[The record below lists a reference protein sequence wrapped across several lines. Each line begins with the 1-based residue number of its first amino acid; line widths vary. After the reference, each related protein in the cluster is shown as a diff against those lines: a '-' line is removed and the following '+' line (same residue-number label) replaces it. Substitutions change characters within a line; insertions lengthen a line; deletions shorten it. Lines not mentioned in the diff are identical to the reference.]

1 MVSILCLISVSV
13 GLNIEMVD
21 NCKSSVV
28 PWVDRIVFHVME
40 DCWFVVDNTD
50 LSNAIDVN
58 FKMVAITIVP
68 VTVHSSTL
76 DLLDSDDSFFV
87 DRKSMAVI
95 AIIWISIDS

>member
-1 MVSILCLISVSV
+1 MSICHKL
-13 GLNIEMVD
+13 EMAG
-21 NCKSSVV
+21 NSKSSFV
-28 PWVDRIVFHVME
+28 PWIARIVFHVME

-50 LSNAIDVN
+50 LSDTIDVN